1 MILLSPDATHVDL
14 KLSRAVRDERHGLVR
29 QWWNLKLLG
38 IPIVHVVAQQ
48 ERTPT
53 KLRTAHLDRAGKVL
67 VEVTTLDHDIP
78 PDRVESQQ
86 ALRSERSTKPKPHR
100 PREQQA
106 ESIRSANCPAERPQR
121 GERSRQLHVRRV
133 KTPETTVIRLGPLT
147 IAPLRTV
154 LETRRLP
161 VPWSLR
167 WRNLMTRILFVG
179 QKPETVDFSDPSLP
193 PGFDAEKINAGI

>member
-1 MILLSPDATHVDL
+1 MIRLSPDAPHVDL
-14 KLSRAVRDERHGLVR
+14 KLSRAAGDERHGLVR

-38 IPIVHVVAQQ
+38 ILIVHVVAQQ

-106 ESIRSANCPAERPQR
+106 VVDPF
-121 GERSRQLHVRRV
+121 GQLSCG
-133 KTPETTVIRLGPLT
+133 T
-147 IAPLRTV
+147 AA
-154 LETRRLP
+154 TRRTKP
-161 VPWSLR
+161 SIAR
-167 WRNLMTRILFVG
+167 KTR
-179 QKPETVDFSDPSLP
+179 QDSRDYSHP
-193 PGFDAEKINAGI
+193 PGTAHDRALADRSGDASPSGSLVTSMEKPH